1 MNASVTTSDPA
12 PMFACPAPHWA
23 NEPTDW
29 FMGTAEHH
37 RYAQRPLRVCAWLE
51 QLDEIDVTDGVV
63 SFVRHQP
70 TIVVQFDSPDEN
82 AFDSES
88 LPVDR
93 FRHGWMPPLP
103 ASITA
108 ERIALAK
115 DAAAEL
121 LVILDGSVTA

>member
-1 MNASVTTSDPA
+1 MTAATELAGALFS
-12 PMFACPAPHWA
+12 CPAPPWA
-23 NEPTDW
+23 NVPTDW
-29 FMGTAEHH
+29 YMGTAEHH

-51 QLDEIDVTDGVV
+51 QLDELDVTDDVV

-93 FRHGWMPPLP
+93 FRDDGWLP
-103 ASITA
+103 ALPATITA
-108 ERIALAK
+108 ERLALAR
-115 DAAAEL
+115 DAVAEL
-121 LVILDGSVTA
+121 LAVFDLA